1 MKHTAFIRLFLFC
14 LIISLAGISF
24 RTGMAQDETDISF
37 SDFIQQLKT
46 EGTIPNTDGKMISFG
61 SYEMNLAKSGYWEG
75 IPLLESD
82 HFVISAKFK
91 MNTSTKSVD
100 IMNAGCGF
108 FFNTISG
115 GSQYLMASARMDGN
129 IYLQGYRNY
138 TRLSYGNYYFASPSF
153 DKEGKMTLIFDGSRA
168 TLYLNN
174 QRMLSRGDI
183 PAIGNTVGL
192 SILSGTYFDFGNG
205 CSFDEINVYTWE

>member
-1 MKHTAFIRLFLFC
+1 MKHTFFIRLFLFC
-14 LIISLAGISF
+14 LIIPLAGISF
-24 RTGMAQDETDISF
+24 WTAMAQDEADIPF

-46 EGTIPNTDGKMISFG
+46 EGTIPDTDGSMIC

-75 IPLLESD
+75 IPLLEAD
-82 HFVISAKFK
+82 QFVISAKFK

-192 SILSGTYFDFGNG
+192 SILSGTYYDFGNG
-205 CSFDEINVYTWE
+205 CSFDEIYVYTWE